1 MSDNVNN
8 TIICHTHEIAFC
20 NLVPTILSNCFSVE
34 LRFIL
39 SLSSL
44 VLSFLRFSF
53 LLPCFLKFITSSN
66 VSFFTGVFENIS
78 LLFFL
83 FLSVCLFVLPS
94 IYPHLTPRKSLKEL
108 KWYLVLKTLIKL
120 LAHLNFFKLTKTNIL
135 SEVRHPFLCAS

>member
-8 TIICHTHEIAFC
+8 TIICHTHEIVFC

-66 VSFFTGVFENIS
+66 VSF
-78 LLFFL
+78 LLEPSKILACYSCCFCL
-83 FLSVCLFVLPS
+83 SVYLSVCSSV
-94 IYPHLTPRKSLKEL
+94 HLSTSNTSKIVERAEVVFGIEDS
-108 KWYLVLKTLIKL
+108 YKTACAFK
-120 LAHLNFFKLTKTNIL
+120 FF
-135 SEVRHPFLCAS
+135 